1 MGYNDIERIRETGCR
16 EKVAMARPRGSRK
29 QRVRQAR
36 LATGAGRL
44 IGYIRVSTADQSER
58 GHSLAGQRERLAQVC
73 EREGYELVGVVSD
86 VESGAK
92 ERPQFEEAWKRVLE
106 GEAEGIVFP
115 KLDRVGRS
123 QIHLARI
130 VEQAREHGV
139 SLLSADEG
147 WQVRQGE
154 LLNEALPFLIA
165 LAQVE
170 RERISRRTK
179 EGLQAA
185 RQKGVALGRP
195 AEVTGKLADRAVRLR
210 RKGSTVQRIADLFN
224 REGLRTP
231 RGAAF
236 RAMTV
241 YRMIERT
248 DPSANPEGG
257 YPGNVVAAT

>member
-1 MGYNDIERIRETGCR
+1 
-16 EKVAMARPRGSRK
+16 MARPRRSRK

-36 LATGAGRL
+36 VATGAGKL
-44 IGYIRVSTADQSER
+44 IGYIRVSTVEQGEKR
-58 GHSLAGQRERLAQVC
+58 HSLDGQRERLGEVC
-73 EREGYELVGVVSD
+73 RREGYELLDVVCE
-86 VESGAK
+86 VERGAK
-92 ERPQFEEAWKRVLE
+92 ERPRFEEAWARVLS
-106 GEAEGIVFP
+106 GEAEGLAFP

-147 WQVRQGE
+147 WQVRRGE

-165 LAQVE
+165 RAQVE

-185 RQKGVALGRP
+185 RKKGVLLGRP
-195 AEVTGKLADRAVRLR
+195 AENTGPLAERAVHLR
-210 RKGSTVQRIADLFN
+210 RQGKTLAEIANLFN
-224 REGLRTP
+224 REGLRTA
-231 RGAAF
+231 RGAEF
-236 RAMTV
+236 KPMTV
-241 YRMIERT
+241 YRMVERT

-257 YPGNVVAAT
+257 YSGKVVAAG

>member
-1 MGYNDIERIRETGCR
+1 
-16 EKVAMARPRGSRK
+16 MARPRGSRK
-29 QRVRQAR
+29 QRVKQAR
-36 LATGAGRL
+36 LATGAGRM
-44 IGYIRVSTADQSER
+44 IGYVRVSTAEQGEK
-58 GHSLAGQRERLAQVC
+58 GHSLAGQRDRLAEVC
-73 EREGYELVGVVSD
+73 RREGYELVEVVCD

-92 ERPQFEEAWKRVLE
+92 ERPRFEEAWARVLA

-147 WQVRQGE
+147 WQVRRGE

-170 RERISRRTK
+170 RERIGRRTK
-179 EGLQAA
+179 EGLRAA
-185 RQKGVALGRP
+185 RGKGVVLGRP
-195 AEVTGKLADRAVRLR
+195 AEVTGKVAHRAVRLR
-210 RKGSTVQRIADLFN
+210 RKGKTVQEIADLFN

-231 RGAAF
+231 RGAEF
-236 RAMTV
+236 KPMTV

-257 YPGNVVAAT
+257 YSGKVVAAG